1 MTVATQTRRP
11 RGYILLW
18 IIVILSLAFNILLV
32 TGGIFALQAYRSA
45 TRQSAAQLNAAAEQL
60 DQNRLTNFDIPVVID
75 EVLPVNFTVEY
86 SDNFQ
91 VPIDTSIPVNTSVTY
106 SDVFEVPIEETIR
119 IDTDFEVDV
128 TIPLLNRVVPLV
140 IPIKTDIPLQL
151 DIEVP
156 VEIEIP
162 VETEVPVNLVV
173 DIPIDTVIP
182 INEEVPVQLDFGVT
196 VPIEEETTL
205 PSLFD
210 QIIDSLNSGA
220 QRLEE
225 ESNRFAEWLP

>member
-1 MTVATQTRRP
+1 MTVATHPLRP

-18 IIVILSLAFNILLV
+18 IIVILSLTFNVLLLL
-32 TGGIFALQAYRSA
+32 GGFFAVQAYRTTA
-45 TRQSAAQLNAAAEQL
+45 AQTAAQLNAAAEQL
-60 DQNRLTNFDIPVVID
+60 DQNRLTNFEIPVVID

-91 VPIDTSIPVNTSVTY
+91 VPIDTSIPVNTSVSY

-162 VETEVPVNLVV
+162 VQTDVPVNLVV
-173 DIPIDTVIP
+173 DIPIDTEIP
-182 INEEVPVQLDFGVT
+182 VNESVPVQLDFAVT

-205 PSLFD
+205 PTLFD
-210 QIIDSLNSGA
+210 QIVEALTNGA
-220 QRLEE
+220 QRLEA
-225 ESNRFAEWLP
+225 ESNRFSAWWP